1 MNFLTKLLFIWLDS
15 FFSFRIEWQILFIII
30 LFIFKVINYIDIY
43 LIVIFQLLAKVRTQQ
58 Q

>member
-1 MNFLTKLLFIWLDS
+1 MVGFI
-15 FFSFRIEWQILFIII
+15 FSFRIERQILFIII